1 VNPFK
6 YGCIVDGGYFCAR
19 PKLAKQLSDYIAS
32 GQNLVVQGERRIG
45 KSSLVTNTIAK
56 IRGYR
61 MLYVDFMDV
70 RTVADVCNQIAD
82 ALARFEAED
91 SFFKRTVAML
101 SHLRPTVTVDAM
113 TGMPTISVD
122 SRAAQDTSSVNTM
135 LNAIADH
142 VKGRKACVVF
152 DEFQDILEVR
162 DGKRIIA
169 MMRSKIQFLS
179 DTPFIFL
186 GSARNAMLDI
196 FMSPKSPF
204 YKSATVFDVNPIP
217 DEDFYRFISGRFKT
231 GGRRLSR
238 DVFAKMLAFARR
250 TPGDVQEY
258 CDAVWQVTSSGDE
271 VTDGSLELALR
282 RIFERE
288 SSSFSA
294 FARRLT
300 DIQFRVLR
308 TLAVLGGEHPL
319 SGEFL
324 RMADVA
330 NSASVKRALNA
341 LSAADLIYNIG
352 GEYKFVSPFFR
363 EWVRRIKA
371 RGN

>member
-1 VNPFK
+1 MNPFK
-6 YGCIVDGGYFCAR
+6 YGCIVEGGYFCAR
-19 PKLAKQLSDYIAS
+19 PRLAKQLSDYIVA
-32 GQNLVVQGERRIG
+32 GQNLVMQGERRMG
-45 KSSLVTNTIAK
+45 KSSLVTNTVAK
-56 IRGYR
+56 MRGYR
-61 MLYVDFMDV
+61 MLYADFMDV

-91 SFFKRTVAML
+91 SLFKRTVSLL

-122 SRAAQDTSSVNTM
+122 SRSAQNTASVNTVM
-135 LNAIADH
+135 NVVADH

-152 DEFQDILEVR
+152 DEFQDILELK
-162 DGKRIIA
+162 DGERILA

-179 DTPFIFL
+179 QTSFVFL

-204 YKSATVFDVNPIP
+204 YKSATIFDVEAIP
-217 DEDFYRFISGRFKT
+217 DGDFYRFISDRFRT
-231 GGRRLSR
+231 GGRTISREVFQEILS
-238 DVFAKMLAFARR
+238 FTRR

-258 CDAVWQVTSSGDE
+258 CDAAWQVTSSGDE
-271 VTDGSLELALR
+271 VTPSVLEASLK

-288 SSSFSA
+288 GATFSS

-300 DIQFRVLR
+300 DIQLRVLR
-308 TLAVLGGEHPL
+308 SLAVLGGAHPL
-319 SGEFL
+319 SGDFL
-324 RMADVA
+324 RYSDVA
-330 NSASVKRALNA
+330 NTASVKRALNA
-341 LSAADLIYNIG
+341 LCSADLVYCLD

-363 EWVRRIKA
+363 EWIKRSA
-371 RGN
+371 K